1 MASFE
6 MFKIIDRNGPQ
17 PLQNRDSQSHLWKL
31 NVYQNVLLGIKY
43 DCFPNSE
50 KKILFTHLS
59 PSAPSVIYV
68 WEAWGTLSWIYAK
81 LFLAHCNMNKASSTA
96 SLAYCLHN
104 FMTRFCAI
112 FLQICVCAIIVFPK
126 YDIKC
131 SGQSV
136 CRRTPRTTFRQ
147 VGWICL

>member
-1 MASFE
+1 MVHNHY
-6 MFKIIDRNGPQ
+6 KIEIPRVM
-17 PLQNRDSQSHLWKL
+17 RKL

-59 PSAPSVIYV
+59 PSATSVIY
-68 WEAWGTLSWIYAK
+68 EGRGEPCHEFMQSF
-81 LFLAHCNMNKASSTA
+81 FLAHCNMNKASSTA

-104 FMTRFCAI
+104 FVTRFCAI
-112 FLQICVCAIIVFPK
+112 FLQVCVCAIIVFPK

-147 VGWICL
+147 VG